1 MLFNEGELLAS
12 KDNDKKEKMVVK
24 VGLAT
29 RLNYRWID
37 IRTPAHQSILR
48 VQSHVCNLFREFL
61 YTRDFVEVHTPK
73 LNAGASEG
81 GANCFTLDYF

>member
-1 MLFNEGELLAS
+1 MLFDEGELLAS
-12 KDNDKKEKMVVK
+12 EDNEKEEDNAVVK

-61 YTRDFVEVHTPK
+61 YTRGFVEVHLK
-73 LNAGASEG
+73 LNAGAVKVEPIV
-81 GANCFTLDYF
+81 LR